1 MSIGLII
8 LIIVGVLIFFGAAQ
22 RVLDRL
28 YLSDNLALFVIAAI
42 IAGSFFSIPISQKPF
57 ISVNVGG
64 ALIPIILVIYVLSRT
79 GSAKDIIRTIIA
91 TIFTAGAIYA
101 VTVILR
107 NFGEGRDIID
117 PMFIFALTGGVFA
130 YIFGR
135 TRRGAFV
142 AGTLGYIAYEFV
154 NIFKLI
160 TGRINTEIRLGGAGV
175 FDSIVISGIFAV
187 LLVEIV
193 GETRERLFRDNQEGN

>member
-1 MSIGLII
+1 MSLGLII

-28 YLSDNLALFVIAAI
+28 YLSDNVALFVIAAI
-42 IAGSFFSIPISQKPF
+42 IAGSFFSLPISKEPL
-57 ISVNVGG
+57 ISINIGG
-64 ALIPIILVIYVLSRT
+64 ALIPVILVIYILSKT
-79 GSAKDIIRTIIA
+79 GSGKEIFRTIIA
-91 TIFTAGAIYA
+91 TVFTAGAIYS

-107 NFGEGRDIID
+107 NFGEGRDIVD
-117 PMFIFALTGGVFA
+117 PMYIFALTGGIFA

-142 AGTLGYIAYEFV
+142 AGTLGYIGYEFV

-187 LLVEIV
+187 LLVEII
-193 GETRERLFRDNQEGN
+193 GETREKILKR